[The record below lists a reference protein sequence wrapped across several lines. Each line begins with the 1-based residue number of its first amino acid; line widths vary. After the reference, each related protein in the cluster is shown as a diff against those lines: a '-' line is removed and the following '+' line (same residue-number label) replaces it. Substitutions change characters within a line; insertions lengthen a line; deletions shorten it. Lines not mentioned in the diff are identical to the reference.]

1 MAYSSA
7 TLFSGLSDVH
17 SGSTAWCI
25 KARLIRLY
33 KQPAYLNR
41 NEVGSMELVIHDKE
55 GVRIHATMK
64 PNIYEKLTEKM
75 EKEMQ
80 EGSVYIIKNFL
91 VIDNTTSFRTTHH
104 NHKLKFFRNT
114 TMSLTDEEFPSHM
127 YNFTPLDQ
135 LQVDNLIDEVHLADV
150 IGRVISYQKPFDGL
164 KAKRM
169 DFRIQDT
176 NNNQLSCTLWEDY
189 IDDLLPTLETNEDN
203 KPVIVA
209 IQFGRLLKMTD
220 QVKMSNS
227 FHVTKVT
234 VNADSDVFAEFMA
247 RLELNNDVARR
258 MLSNTDY
265 NIYEG
270 FTRGNAR
277 VRTLAY
283 LNDFKGDGLFWIDV
297 TIVDI
302 QTTGDFWYSAC
313 KKCAKKLVVHPGTK
327 VCTSCAED
335 NPIETI
341 RFKIEIVVVD
351 QTGSATLLLWNKAS
365 ELLIGKSAKEMKDK
379 HVDSTDPIPHGIED
393 ALIDRRALFEV
404 RLDSYKMMKSAAY
417 YTVTR
422 CAFDDEIMAIYKQL
436 FGGTQESTSDDHGH
450 LAGRSSEENVECNN
464 KKVDKGKRK
473 LFTELDAE
481 AINDE
486 DAEDDAIANEMQSEN
501 VAEKATSGSTDEV
514 QTYKKRQP
522 VIKKEK

>member
-7 TLFSGLSDVH
+7 TLFSVLNDVH

-25 KARLIRLY
+25 KARIIRFY
-33 KQPAYLNR
+33 KQPAYLNK

-55 GVRIHATMK
+55 GVRIHVTMK
-64 PNIYEKLTEKM
+64 PNIYEKLTAKM

-114 TMSLTDEEFPSHM
+114 TMSLTDEEYFPSHM
-127 YNFTPLDQ
+127 YNFTTLDQ
-135 LQVDNLIDEVHLADV
+135 LQFDNLIDEVHLEDV
-150 IGRVISYQKPFDGL
+150 IRRVISYQKPFDGL
-164 KAKRM
+164 KAKKM

-176 NNNQLSCTLWEDY
+176 NNNQLSCTLWEEY
-189 IDDLLPTLETNEDN
+189 IDDLLPTLERNEDN

-209 IQFGRLLKMTD
+209 IQSGRLLKLTD
-220 QVKMSNS
+220 QVKISNS

-234 VNADSDVFAEFMA
+234 VNADCDVFAEFMA

-265 NIYEG
+265 NIYAD

-313 KKCAKKLVVHPGTK
+313 KKCAKKLIVHPGTK
-327 VCTSCAED
+327 VCTSCDED

-341 RFKIEIVVVD
+341 RFKIEIVVEVFVFV
-351 QTGSATLLLWNKAS
+351 S
-365 ELLIGKSAKEMKDK
+365 
-379 HVDSTDPIPHGIED
+379 
-393 ALIDRRALFEV
+393 FE
-404 RLDSYKMMKSAAY
+404 
-417 YTVTR
+417 
-422 CAFDDEIMAIYKQL
+422 
-436 FGGTQESTSDDHGH
+436 
-450 LAGRSSEENVECNN
+450 
-464 KKVDKGKRK
+464 
-473 LFTELDAE
+473 
-481 AINDE
+481 
-486 DAEDDAIANEMQSEN
+486 
-501 VAEKATSGSTDEV
+501 
-514 QTYKKRQP
+514 
-522 VIKKEK
+522 

>member
-7 TLFSGLSDVH
+7 TLFSGLNDVH

-55 GVRIHATMK
+55 GVRIHVTMK

-104 NHKLKFFRNT
+104 NHKLKFFGNI

-135 LQVDNLIDEVHLADV
+135 LQFDNLIDEVHLADV

-169 DFRIQDT
+169 DFKIQDT

-189 IDDLLPTLETNEDN
+189 IDDLLPNLETTEDN
-203 KPVIVA
+203 TPVIVA

-220 QVKMSNS
+220 Q
-227 FHVTKVT
+227 
-234 VNADSDVFAEFMA
+234 FMA
-247 RLELNNDVARR
+247 RLELNNGVCRR

-265 NIYEG
+265 NIYG
-270 FTRGNAR
+270 DFTRGNAR

-302 QTTGDFWYSAC
+302 QTTGDFWYSVC

-341 RFKIEIVVVD
+341 MFKIEVVVVD
-351 QTGSATLLLWNKAS
+351 QTGSATLLLWNKAF

-404 RLDSYKMMKSAAY
+404 RLDSFKIMKSTAY

-422 CAFDDEIMAIYKQL
+422 CAFDDEIMAIHKQL

-450 LAGRSSEENVECNN
+450 LTEGSSEENVGCN
-464 KKVDKGKRK
+464 KKKLDKGKRK
-473 LFTELDAE
+473 LFTELDKE
-481 AINDE
+481 AIND
-486 DAEDDAIANEMQSEN
+486 DDADDDETANEMQSES
-501 VAEKATSGSTDEV
+501 VAEKAISGSTDAV
-514 QTYKKRQP
+514 QTYKKRQH

>member
-1 MAYSSA
+1 
-7 TLFSGLSDVH
+7 
-17 SGSTAWCI
+17 
-25 KARLIRLY
+25 
-33 KQPAYLNR
+33 
-41 NEVGSMELVIHDKE
+41 
-55 GVRIHATMK
+55 
-64 PNIYEKLTEKM
+64 
-75 EKEMQ
+75 
-80 EGSVYIIKNFL
+80 
-91 VIDNTTSFRTTHH
+91 
-104 NHKLKFFRNT
+104 
-114 TMSLTDEEFPSHM
+114 
-127 YNFTPLDQ
+127 
-135 LQVDNLIDEVHLADV
+135 
-150 IGRVISYQKPFDGL
+150 
-164 KAKRM
+164 M
-169 DFRIQDT
+169 DFRIHDT
-176 NNNQLSCTLWEDY
+176 NNNQLSCTFWDEY

-203 KPVIVA
+203 NPVIVA
-209 IQFGRLLKMTD
+209 IKFGRLLKLSD

-234 VNADSDVFAEFMA
+234 VNADCDVFAEFMA
-247 RLELNNDVARR
+247 RLELNNGVCRR

-265 NIYEG
+265 NIYED

-327 VCTSCAED
+327 VCVSCAED

-365 ELLIGKSAKEMKDK
+365 ELLIGKSATEMKDK
-379 HVDSTDPIPHGIED
+379 H
-393 ALIDRRALFEV
+393 
-404 RLDSYKMMKSAAY
+404 
-417 YTVTR
+417 VTR

-436 FGGTQESTSDDHGH
+436 FGGTQESTSDDHEH
-450 LAGRSSEENVECNN
+450 LTEGSSEENVECNK

-473 LFTELDAE
+473 LFSELDAE
-481 AINDE
+481 TIND
-486 DAEDDAIANEMQSEN
+486 DDADDDETANEMQSES
-501 VAEKATSGSTDEV
+501 VAEKAISGSTDAV
-514 QTYKKRQP
+514 QTYKKRQH